1 MCFWKIGRFTDGNM
15 LFSAKIK
22 RVELNIQFGEKIKI
36 DKKLEKIQT
45 KCLANKGGSV
55 NIKSTKEN
63 T

>member
-1 MCFWKIGRFTDGNM
+1 MWFWEIGRFADGNM

-22 RVELNIQFGEKIKI
+22 RVKLNIQFNKKIKI

-45 KCLANKGGSV
+45 KCLTNKGGSV

>member
-1 MCFWKIGRFTDGNM
+1 MCFWEIGRFAGGNM

-22 RVELNIQFGEKIKI
+22 RVELNIQFGKKIKI
-36 DKKLEKIQT
+36 DKKLENIQI
-45 KCLANKGGSV
+45 KCLTNKRGSV